1 MRKKTITRSAHVQ
14 LLTDKLKELIDK
26 APDNWAIQVSNEMG
40 ISVSSVRKIVDGSRR
55 VKDNILRLQIAR
67 HITNII
73 AKEKKETNKMI
84 ETIETL

>member
-26 APDNWAIQVSNEMG
+26 APDNWAIQVSKEMG

-67 HITNII
+67 HITSII
-73 AKEKKETNKMI
+73 EKEKKETNKMI